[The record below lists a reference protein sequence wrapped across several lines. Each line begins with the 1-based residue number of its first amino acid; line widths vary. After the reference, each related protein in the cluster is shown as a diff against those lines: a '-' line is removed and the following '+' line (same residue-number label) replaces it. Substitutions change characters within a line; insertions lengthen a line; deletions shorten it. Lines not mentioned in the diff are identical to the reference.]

1 MGVIL
6 RLTGAAALCLTLA
19 STVHATPPREITLF
33 AFEWREPFAF
43 GWFVPDAM
51 PTVTPNSLVAAL
63 AADAAA
69 NTSNS
74 TRVDASSIITE
85 GWLWSDDDVAAE
97 LVW

>member
-1 MGVIL
+1 MGAIL
-6 RLTGAAALCLTLA
+6 RLTSAAALFLTLA

-43 GWFVPDAM
+43 GWFVPDAL
-51 PTVTPNSLVAAL
+51 PSVSPNSLVVAL

-69 NTSNS
+69 NT
-74 TRVDASSIITE
+74 TQDARVDASPIITH
-85 GWLWSDDDVAAE
+85 GRLWSEDDVAAD

>member
-1 MGVIL
+1 MGAIL
-6 RLTGAAALCLTLA
+6 RLTGAAALCLTFA

-43 GWFVPDAM
+43 GWFMPDAL
-51 PTVTPNSLVAAL
+51 PSVSPNSLVVAL

-69 NTSNS
+69 NT
-74 TRVDASSIITE
+74 TQDVRVDASPIITD
-85 GWLWSDDDVAAE
+85 GWLWSEDDVAAD